1 MGTGNNTMS
10 GNTKRLL
17 GAILALVYVL
27 SMRGLAL
34 VLIMLTLVGVVMPTL
49 AAVVPGDPTKLAG
62 VAEAAAAVERAADGS
77 LVKMLVIAV
86 IVLGSVLA
94 MCMQLM
100 LRGSAKPCLLQT
112 DMCKAV
118 IRELMWGVW
127 NDMRRELGK

>member
-62 VAEAAAAVERAADGS
+62 VAEAAAAVERAADGIDDGRF
-77 LVKMLVIAV
+77 VRVFA
-86 IVLGSVLA
+86 LA
-94 MCMQLM
+94 
-100 LRGSAKPCLLQT
+100 
-112 DMCKAV
+112 
-118 IRELMWGVW
+118 E
-127 NDMRRELGK
+127 